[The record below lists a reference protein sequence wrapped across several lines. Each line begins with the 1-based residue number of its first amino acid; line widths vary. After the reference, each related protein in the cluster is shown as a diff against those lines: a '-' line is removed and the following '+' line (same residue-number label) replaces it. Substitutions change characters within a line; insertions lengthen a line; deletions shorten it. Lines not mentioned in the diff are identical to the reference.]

1 MQGAN
6 EYVRAGQ
13 KFLFQC
19 PAALGLVD
27 NFTFTWD
34 DTIRLRIQSA
44 LSWAANDLA
53 VSFETDSVWRA
64 NYALLKIAGASKM
77 DRAKGYNL
85 RDDCLAAAQSA
96 GLSVNASQSDINIY
110 PADYSVNYN
119 YNNLTGGNDNKN
131 SDDDDGLPSIETM
144 FMLAVGVIIVT
155 KFLRG

>member
-6 EYVRAGQ
+6 SYVTKGQ

-19 PAALGLVD
+19 PAALGIVD

-44 LSWAANDLA
+44 LGWAASDLA
-53 VSFETDSVWRA
+53 VSFETDSFWRA

-77 DRAKGYNL
+77 DRSKGSDI

-96 GLSVNASQSDINIY
+96 GLAVNASQADINIY
-110 PADYSVNYN
+110 PADHSINYN
-119 YNNLTGGNDNKN
+119 YNNLTGGNNNKN
-131 SDDDDGLPSIETM
+131 NDDDSGLPSPEV
-144 FMLAVGVIIVT
+144 MLMIALGLVVVT
-155 KFLRG
+155 RFLRG